1 MHLLLPFP
9 LRSMYSYNRVQI
21 IGYQT
26 QPIEVRQ
33 TPGGS
38 SVTDLNLVVPYTF
51 RTEKGELLE
60 GKGFHT
66 VTVWGPMA
74 DIAGQFVK
82 QGSQLFISGRL
93 QTDSWEDQQ
102 SGEKRSK
109 TKIIAMDMILVD
121 PRDGQLPALQ
131 GAKEVAG
138 AINRVDVLGN
148 VTREPELRTTTNG
161 QQVLTLGVATN
172 DRWKDKATGEDKERA
187 EFHDVVLW
195 GDLAQEAAKHIKK
208 GSRVFASGRVQTR
221 SWETPNGAKRYTTE
235 IVADTVKMLGVSHPA
250 VQDAA
255 PMAANTSAPKAEASS
270 APEPVAASVPEVQ
283 YTSEVTVDD
292 LPF

>member
-1 MHLLLPFP
+1 
-9 LRSMYSYNRVQI
+9 MYSYNRVHI
-21 IGYQT
+21 VGYQT
-26 QPIEVRQ
+26 QPVDIRQ

-51 RTEKGELLE
+51 KSEQGELLE

-82 QGSQLFISGRL
+82 QGSQIFISGRL

-109 TKIIAMDMILVD
+109 TKIIALDMILVD
-121 PRDGQLPALQ
+121 PRDGQLPPLQ

-138 AINRVDVLGN
+138 AINRADILGN
-148 VTREPELRTTTNG
+148 VTRDPELRTTTNG

-172 DRWKDKATGEDKERA
+172 DRWKDKASGEDKERA
-187 EFHDVVLW
+187 EFHDIVIW
-195 GDLAQEAAKHIKK
+195 GDLAKEAATHIKK

-235 IVADTVKMLGVSHPA
+235 IVADTVKMLGVGHRA

-255 PMAANTSAPKAEASS
+255 PMASESFNQTQSAPS
-270 APEPVAASVPEVQ
+270 APQREPVAVPEVQ